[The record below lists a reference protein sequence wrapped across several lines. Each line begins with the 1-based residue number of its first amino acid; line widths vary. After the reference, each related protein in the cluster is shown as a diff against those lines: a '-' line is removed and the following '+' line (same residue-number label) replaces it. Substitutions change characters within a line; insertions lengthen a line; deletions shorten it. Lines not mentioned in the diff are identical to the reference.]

1 MATELLPDELW
12 QEIEPL
18 LPPPPPP
25 SPKGGRP
32 PVDNRKA
39 LAGIVF
45 VNRTGIPWQ
54 MLPTEVFG
62 VSGSSCWTSASSV
75 EPRRFDE
82 WTKAGIWPELH
93 RRLLNRLGK
102 AGGVD
107 LGRVVVDSQSVR
119 ALRGAR
125 TPAPTL
131 PTGRKRGVNATC

>member
-1 MATELLPDELW
+1 VDRKEATAMAKELLPDELW

-39 LAGIVF
+39 LQGIVF

-62 VSGSSCWTSASSV
+62 VSGSSCW
-75 EPRRFDE
+75 RRFEE
-82 WTKAGIWPELH
+82 WTAAGVWPELH

-107 LGRVVVDSQSVR
+107 LERVVVDSQSVR

-125 TPAPTL
+125 TPAPTP
-131 PTGRKRGVNATC
+131 PTGPRRAANATC

>member
-1 MATELLPDELW
+1 MATGLLPDELW

-39 LAGIVF
+39 LQGIVF

-62 VSGSSCWTSASSV
+62 VSGSSCW
-75 EPRRFDE
+75 RRFDE
-82 WTKAGIWPELH
+82 WTRAGIWPELH

-107 LGRVVVDSQSVR
+107 LERVVVDSESVR
-119 ALRGAR
+119 ALRGAP
-125 TPAPTL
+125 TPAPTP
-131 PTGRKRGVNATC
+131 PTGRRTAASVTC

>member
-39 LAGIVF
+39 LTGIVF

-54 MLPTEVFG
+54 ALPADVFG
-62 VSGSSCWTSASSV
+62 VSGSSCW
-75 EPRRFDE
+75 RRFSE
-82 WTKAGIWPELH
+82 WAEAGVWPELH

-102 AGGVD
+102 SGGVNLD
-107 LGRVVVDSQSVR
+107 RVVVDSQSVR

-125 TPAPTL
+125 TPAPTP
-131 PTGRKRGVNATC
+131 PTVRKRAANGTC